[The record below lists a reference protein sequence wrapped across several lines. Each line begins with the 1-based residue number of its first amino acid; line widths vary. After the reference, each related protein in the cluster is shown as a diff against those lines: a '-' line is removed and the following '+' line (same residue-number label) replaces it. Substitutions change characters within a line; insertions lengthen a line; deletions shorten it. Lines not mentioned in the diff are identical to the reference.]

1 VLYRI
6 IQIDLTIVFLHAC
19 ITILDCIAN
28 IGTIVTKMTAVIRKK
43 TPSEGEYNVLH
54 FMKRSMHCELNHID
68 FSPYYMDITEIRL
81 EVSFGKQRC
90 PPLYG

>member
-19 ITILDCIAN
+19 ITILDYIAN

-43 TPSEGEYNVLH
+43 TSSEAEYNVLH

-68 FSPYYMDITEIRL
+68 GHEHLMVTVTVINRRHGQDSY
-81 EVSFGKQRC
+81 
-90 PPLYG
+90 